1 MLFGIEQDNINR
13 MAEGSEERVQAQAD
27 LDQRRAAADQQF
39 ADARAELSDLGE
51 CTWYIQDR
59 GNIASYSSVESDSS
73 SIEAIATVF
82 PFIFFIVAVLISL
95 TTATRMVE
103 EERTLIGLYKAL
115 GYSRERILSKYVDY
129 ALWACLIGG
138 VLGNIIGFVGLP
150 LFLFTVF
157 DDMYSLP
164 QMLLS
169 YDIVSSIVSVALFAV
184 GVVGATIIACRHEM
198 AETPASLMRPKA
210 PRAGSRI
217 LLERIGFIWRRMGFL
232 NKVAARNLFRYKKRA
247 FMTIFGI
254 AGCTALVICGMGIRD
269 TSVALSP
276 KQYGHIT
283 RYDLLAVANPDDFT
297 QTCAALDERSAVK
310 DSGVTV
316 TSTLPIM
323 TDNVT
328 FTFGGKSETVQ
339 LIVVP
344 DDRANDLDD
353 YVRLEDESK
362 EPLSLRDG
370 DVYLSKSSQLVLGIQ
385 PGDTAQV
392 QDSSLNVAKV
402 KVSDISLNYLGN
414 TLYMTQSTY
423 ERAFGR
429 SVRLNGI
436 FALLKGSST
445 DQIAFSKKLK
455 SDGWLSISSTAE
467 HWENFEAN
475 FTIIN
480 SVVVLV
486 TFMAACLS
494 FVVVF
499 TLSNTNISEREREL
513 ATIKVLGFR
522 RGEVHHYVNKETLI
536 LTAIGAALG
545 VPLGGALAESFTYIL
560 QMPSLYFDVE
570 VEPLSYVLAVVLSFG
585 FTFIVNLATN
595 RTLNKIDMVG
605 ALKSA
610 E

>member
-1 MLFGIEQDNINR
+1 M
-13 MAEGSEERVQAQAD
+13 
-27 LDQRRAAADQQF
+27 
-39 ADARAELSDLGE
+39 
-51 CTWYIQDR
+51 
-59 GNIASYSSVESDSS
+59 
-73 SIEAIATVF
+73 
-82 PFIFFIVAVLISL
+82 
-95 TTATRMVE
+95 
-103 EERTLIGLYKAL
+103 
-115 GYSRERILSKYVDY
+115 
-129 ALWACLIGG
+129 
-138 VLGNIIGFVGLP
+138 LGNIIGFVGLP

-283 RYDLLAVANPDDFT
+283 RYDLLAVANPDDFS

-344 DDRANDLDD
+344 DDRTNDLDD

-385 PGDTAQV
+385 PGDTAHV
-392 QDSSLNVAKV
+392 QD
-402 KVSDISLNYLGN
+402 
-414 TLYMTQSTY
+414 
-423 ERAFGR
+423 
-429 SVRLNGI
+429 
-436 FALLKGSST
+436 
-445 DQIAFSKKLK
+445 
-455 SDGWLSISSTAE
+455 
-467 HWENFEAN
+467 
-475 FTIIN
+475 
-480 SVVVLV
+480 LV
-486 TFMAACLS
+486 TQ
-494 FVVVF
+494 
-499 TLSNTNISEREREL
+499 
-513 ATIKVLGFR
+513 R
-522 RGEVHHYVNKETLI
+522 RQGQGQRHF
-536 LTAIGAALG
+536 A
-545 VPLGGALAESFTYIL
+545 
-560 QMPSLYFDVE
+560 
-570 VEPLSYVLAVVLSFG
+570 
-585 FTFIVNLATN
+585 
-595 RTLNKIDMVG
+595 
-605 ALKSA
+605 
-610 E
+610 

>member
-1 MLFGIEQDNINR
+1 MPRAITPLAEVLDPTDVSSDSTVNAFRAASAADYKFYVNEDAATSSSYSSVHVIVEGAKSLNSYSDSYAAKINEVKGNIEKIREEREKARAQELTVDTPASLDAAERQANMLFGIEQDNINR
-13 MAEGSEERVQAQAD
+13 MAEGSGSACK
-27 LDQRRAAADQQF
+27 RRPTWISAAPPPTSSLPMPAPSF
-39 ADARAELSDLGE
+39 PIWANA
-51 CTWYIQDR
+51 WYIQDR

-115 GYSRERILSKYVDY
+115 GYSRGRILSKYVDY

-283 RYDLLAVANPDDFT
+283 RYDLLAVANPDDFS

-339 LIVVP
+339 L
-344 DDRANDLDD
+344 
-353 YVRLEDESK
+353 
-362 EPLSLRDG
+362 
-370 DVYLSKSSQLVLGIQ
+370 
-385 PGDTAQV
+385 
-392 QDSSLNVAKV
+392 
-402 KVSDISLNYLGN
+402 
-414 TLYMTQSTY
+414 
-423 ERAFGR
+423 
-429 SVRLNGI
+429 
-436 FALLKGSST
+436 
-445 DQIAFSKKLK
+445 
-455 SDGWLSISSTAE
+455 
-467 HWENFEAN
+467 
-475 FTIIN
+475 
-480 SVVVLV
+480 
-486 TFMAACLS
+486 
-494 FVVVF
+494 
-499 TLSNTNISEREREL
+499 
-513 ATIKVLGFR
+513 
-522 RGEVHHYVNKETLI
+522 
-536 LTAIGAALG
+536 
-545 VPLGGALAESFTYIL
+545 
-560 QMPSLYFDVE
+560 
-570 VEPLSYVLAVVLSFG
+570 
-585 FTFIVNLATN
+585 
-595 RTLNKIDMVG
+595 
-605 ALKSA
+605 
-610 E
+610 